1 MYKRIIAMC
10 LVLALSSGCLFSLS
24 KMIFKAGTTAIQVE
38 SIDIVDEGESFN
50 SDWLDRVD
58 ENYPTK

>member
-1 MYKRIIAMC
+1 MFKKIVAIC

-24 KMIFKAGTTAIQVE
+24 ELAVKAGTTAIQVE
-38 SIDIVDEGESFN
+38 SIDIVDEGENFN

-58 ENYPTK
+58 ENYPRK

>member
-1 MYKRIIAMC
+1 MYKKIVVLC

-24 KMIFKAGTTAIQVE
+24 KLAVKAGTTAIQVE
-38 SIDIVDEGESFN
+38 SIDIVDEGENFN

-58 ENYPTK
+58 ENYPKE

>member
-1 MYKRIIAMC
+1 MYKRIVAMC
-10 LVLALSSGCLFSLS
+10 LILALASGCFFSLS
-24 KMIFKAGTTAIQVE
+24 KMLFRAGTTAIQVE
-38 SIDIVDEGESFN
+38 SVEVTDSVN